1 MKISV
6 SSYSF
11 NQYLNKGLLDICSL
25 PQKAKE
31 MGFEGIEF
39 IDITENNPIETAKKI
54 KENADKCGI
63 SIIAYTIGAKMY
75 HETEDSWQK
84 EFDRLKGQIEIAKA
98 LGAPL
103 LRHDTCFEFAKNV
116 RSFDLMLPNMAKHTR
131 KFCEYAKT
139 QGIKTCSENHG
150 LIAQDSDRVE
160 RLFNAVNHENYGLL
174 VDFGNFLCVD
184 EDSVHA
190 VSRVAPYAFH
200 VHAKDMVIHPDKP
213 ETQNFIMTRGAN
225 RLEPTY
231 VGGGDVNV
239 FQCLKIMKRAGYDG
253 YVSIE
258 FEGAGDCIEMIKKG
272 RDNLKKYLSEIDG

>member
-1 MKISV
+1 
-6 SSYSF
+6 
-11 NQYLNKGLLDICSL
+11 
-25 PQKAKE
+25 
-31 MGFEGIEF
+31 
-39 IDITENNPIETAKKI
+39 
-54 KENADKCGI
+54 
-63 SIIAYTIGAKMY
+63 
-75 HETEDSWQK
+75 
-84 EFDRLKGQIEIAKA
+84 
-98 LGAPL
+98 
-103 LRHDTCFEFAKNV
+103 
-116 RSFDLMLPNMAKHTR
+116 MLPNMAKHTR
-131 KFCEYAKT
+131 EFCEYAKT

-200 VHAKDMVIHPDKP
+200 VHAKDMIIHPDKP

-239 FQCLKIMKRAGYDG
+239 FQCLKIMKRSGYDG